1 MGDLKNKKT
10 AFSITTIILGVGA
23 VVAFFANLGQI
34 KESWFNDKSESSSS
48 QIKSS
53 VVEVKPEETIPAE
66 NNVSPEINVADESSV
81 EEIPQPAEPSVVY
94 LDELKVTE
102 GYIGDD
108 SSREDTL
115 GNKYTGHLNLLG
127 GSTLNHESYGIY
139 YLGGKYKTLS
149 GTIAI
154 DDITDKDRS
163 RQLYISADN
172 NIIYTTDELTRT
184 TVPFDFT
191 VNVENCQWRK
201 ISNAGDEYVWF
212 ILHNWRLE

>member
-23 VVAFFANLGQI
+23 VVAFIANIGQI
-34 KESWFNDKSESSSS
+34 KEAWFPNKSESSSS
-48 QIKSS
+48 KVKSS
-53 VVEVKPEETIPAE
+53 VVEVKPKEEI
-66 NNVSPEINVADESSV
+66 NVSPEVDIPDDYSSVV

-191 VNVENCQWRK
+191 VNVENCQWLK